1 MPIQSNDYFQPTS
14 TSQPFLMD
22 DQFLQGGYKVVLDLD
37 ARDYLLNN
45 PEGLKVGMLVYVL
58 SEKKFFQLDGEQ
70 LTKPFW
76 DIPTFIE
83 SGFTHFDAF
92 QVNNP
97 QWVEAKFGGGPIETV
112 AFPFLVEDG
121 VLKMDPSV
129 AIPPGGQPGQFLVP
143 NVGGELEWID
153 APSFGLK
160 RGVQSFTCPMTLNQ
174 GDTLD
179 FSLPMAKSV
188 MLLAVSL
195 STQDIKIEGFNNP
208 LRDEKNPYTFISH
221 IDFMTDEGVT
231 VKDDGSYV
239 NHRRHSF
246 LANLEDPATSTLFFR
261 FTNIGQAASSPTVG
275 IQYLILEE

>member
-14 TSQPFLMD
+14 TAQPFLLD
-22 DQFLQGGYKVVLDLD
+22 DQFLQGGYKVVLDL
-37 ARDYLLNN
+37 AGRDYLLNN

-70 LTKPFW
+70 MTKPFW

-92 QVNNP
+92 QVTNP
-97 QWVEAKFGGGPIETV
+97 QWVEAEFGGGPIETI

-160 RGVQSFTCPMTLNQ
+160 RGTQSFTCPMTLNQ
-174 GDTLD
+174 GDTFD
-179 FSLPMAKSV
+179 FSLPMAKSI
-188 MLLAVSL
+188 MLLAVTL
-195 STQDIKIEGFNNP
+195 SSQDIKIEGFNNP

-231 VKDDGSYV
+231 VKDDGSYI

-246 LANLEDPATSTLFFR
+246 LANLEDPVTNTLFFR
-261 FTNIGQAASSPTVG
+261 FTNIGQSAASPTVD
-275 IQYLILEE
+275 IKYLILEE